1 MCENGG
7 GTPKVPPVPCRTRFR
22 SGENAAVLNARAPLM
37 RLLPLSAGVFHGLVR
52 HLVVPVWLSDGTGD
66 WLVRSP
72 DSPYYDSQDRRT

>member
-1 MCENGG
+1 MVGYCKWFCEKRRGNLCENGG

-52 HLVVPVWLSDGTGD
+52 HLVVPV
-66 WLVRSP
+66 
-72 DSPYYDSQDRRT
+72 Y